1 MKQRIFITTLAIVI
15 VLGAAVLGIYI
26 GTRGN
31 SNYREVVE
39 GIVIRKDDRTIYTP
53 TLITSYDEY
62 LAFLED
68 YDIHELVFL
77 TAGDLNTYD
86 YIIDFINYDDTL
98 EFTND
103 IGVEVTDTAINLT
116 YYVNKEIS
124 ESDEILMCFIP
135 IDNGVLGNFIMGDR
149 EFIVE

>member
-1 MKQRIFITTLAIVI
+1 MRQRLFITTLAIVI
-15 VLGAAVLGIYI
+15 VLSAAILGIYI

-31 SNYREVVE
+31 NNYREVAE
-39 GIVIRKDDRTIYTP
+39 GIVLKKEDNTYYNP

-62 LAFLED
+62 IALLED

-77 TAGDLNTYD
+77 TAGDLDNND

>member
-1 MKQRIFITTLAIVI
+1 MRQRLFITTLIIVI

-31 SNYREVVE
+31 YRTVVE
-39 GIVIRKDDRTIYTP
+39 GIVIRKDDNTIYNP

-77 TAGDLNTYD
+77 TAGDLEEND
-86 YIIDFINYDDTL
+86 YIIDFINYEDSM
-98 EFTND
+98 EFYD
-103 IGVEVTDTAINLT
+103 IGVEILDRQINLT
-116 YYVNKEIS
+116 YTVNEEIEDS
-124 ESDEILMCFIP
+124 NEILMYFIP
-135 IDNGVLGNFIMGDR
+135 IENGLLGNFIMGDR
-149 EFIVE
+149 EFIIE

>member
-1 MKQRIFITTLAIVI
+1 MRKQKIIGIVIIIVI

-31 SNYREVVE
+31 YRTVVE
-39 GIVIRKDDRTIYTP
+39 GIVIRKDDNTIYNP

-77 TAGDLNTYD
+77 TAGDLEEND

>member
-1 MKQRIFITTLAIVI
+1 MRQRLFITTLIIVI

-31 SNYREVVE
+31 YRTVVE
-39 GIVIRKDDRTIYTP
+39 GIVIRKDDNTIYNP

-77 TAGDLNTYD
+77 TAGDLEEND
-86 YIIDFINYDDTL
+86 YIIDFINYEDSM
-98 EFTND
+98 EFYD
-103 IGVEVTDTAINLT
+103 IGVEILDRQINLT
-116 YYVNKEIS
+116 YTVNVEI
-124 ESDEILMCFIP
+124 EDSDEILMYFIP
-135 IDNGVLGNFIMGDR
+135 IENGLLGNFIMGDR
-149 EFIVE
+149 EFIIE

>member
-1 MKQRIFITTLAIVI
+1 MRQRLFITTLIIVI

-31 SNYREVVE
+31 YRTVVE
-39 GIVIRKDDRTIYTP
+39 GIVIRKDDNTIYNP

-77 TAGDLNTYD
+77 TAGDLEEND
-86 YIIDFINYDDTL
+86 YIIDFINYEDSM
-98 EFTND
+98 EFYD
-103 IGVEVTDTAINLT
+103 IGVEILDRQINLT
-116 YYVNKEIS
+116 YTVNEEI
-124 ESDEILMCFIP
+124 EDSDEILMYFIP
-135 IDNGVLGNFIMGDR
+135 IENGLLGNFIMGDR
-149 EFIVE
+149 EFIIE

>member
-1 MKQRIFITTLAIVI
+1 MRQRLFITTLIIVI

-31 SNYREVVE
+31 YRTVVE
-39 GIVIRKDDRTIYTP
+39 GIVIRKDDNTIYNP

-77 TAGDLNTYD
+77 TAGDLEEND
-86 YIIDFINYDDTL
+86 YIIDFINYEDSM
-98 EFTND
+98 EFYD
-103 IGVEVTDTAINLT
+103 IGVEILDRQINLT
-116 YYVNKEIS
+116 YTVNE
-124 ESDEILMCFIP
+124 ELEDSDEILMYFIP
-135 IDNGVLGNFIMGDR
+135 IENGLLGNFIMGDR
-149 EFIVE
+149 EFIIE

>member
-1 MKQRIFITTLAIVI
+1 MRQRLFITTLIIVI

-31 SNYREVVE
+31 YRTVVE
-39 GIVIRKDDRTIYTP
+39 GIVIRKDDNTIYNP

-77 TAGDLNTYD
+77 TAGDLEEND
-86 YIIDFINYDDTL
+86 YIIDFINYEDSM
-98 EFTND
+98 EFYD
-103 IGVEVTDTAINLT
+103 IGVEILDRQINLT
-116 YYVNKEIS
+116 YTVNEEIEDS
-124 ESDEILMCFIP
+124 NEILMYFIP
-135 IDNGVLGNFIMGDR
+135 IENGLLGNFIMGGR
-149 EFIVE
+149 EFIIE